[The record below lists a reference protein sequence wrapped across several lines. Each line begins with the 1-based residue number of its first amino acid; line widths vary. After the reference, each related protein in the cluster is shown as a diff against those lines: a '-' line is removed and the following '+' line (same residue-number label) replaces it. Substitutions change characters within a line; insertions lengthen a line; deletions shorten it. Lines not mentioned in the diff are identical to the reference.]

1 MNQDKKTSSA
11 ALNRRDFL
19 KSSAVVAAAGA
30 VAFAAPRIVHA
41 QNKGDAIRLGMI
53 GVGTEGRVL
62 INSILKC
69 RKAENVQFKA
79 VCDIWPYHRTYA
91 SRLLGKYK
99 QPVTQYTDYGDMLDK
114 EKGNLDAVVVASPDF
129 VHHEHAIA
137 CLEAGLDVYCEKE
150 MSNTIEN
157 AKKMVEASKKTGK
170 LLQIGHQRRSNPRYH
185 VMYDYVV
192 NKKSC
197 GRLTNIAGNWNRSK
211 PLQAKWSPKYVI
223 DNDTLEK
230 YGYESMEHFRNWR
243 WYKKYSG
250 GPIADL
256 GSHQIDIFSWVIG
269 RPPKSVMASGG
280 ADNYP
285 AMEWYDNVIA
295 IYEWDQEDGGE
306 KHTVRGHYDLYST
319 TSHGGYQETFMG
331 TEGSAVISE
340 DASKGGLRREYS
352 APEAPW
358 EADLR
363 KKAGKAD
370 APAEKAA
377 GDTKA
382 SGEGKTDGDIK
393 ITHSVP
399 SPGRYFRGINADV
412 PATTEHQPHLENFFR
427 AVRGT
432 AKLTCPGEVGYETAV
447 TVLKVNEAVPA
458 EKKLTFKPEDFV
470 I

>member
-30 VAFAAPRIVHA
+30 AVVAAPRIVHA

-91 SRLLGKYK
+91 SRLLKKYK
-99 QPVTQYTDYGDMLDK
+99 QPVTEYTDYAKMLND
-114 EKGNLDAVVVASPDF
+114 EKGNLDAVVIATPDF

-157 AKKMVEASKKTGK
+157 ARKMVVASKKTGK

-185 VMYDYVV
+185 VMYDFVV

-197 GRLTNIAGNWNRSK
+197 GRLTNVAGNWNRSK
-211 PLQAKWSPKYVI
+211 PLQAKWSEKYEI
-223 DNDTLEK
+223 DPATLKK

-269 RPPKSVMASGG
+269 KPPVSVMASGG
-280 ADNYP
+280 TDNYP
-285 AMEWYDNVIA
+285 KMEWYDNVIA
-295 IYEWDQEDGGE
+295 IYEWPEEVDGQ
-306 KHTVRGHYDLYST
+306 KHVIRGHYDLYST

-358 EADLR
+358 EVELR

-370 APAEKAA
+370 KADTPAA
-377 GDTKA
+377 DTKA

-399 SPGRYFRGINADV
+399 SPGRYFRGINAEV
-412 PATTEHQPHLENFFR
+412 PMTTEHQPHLENFFR
-427 AVRGT
+427 AIRGT

-447 TVLKVNEAVPA
+447 AVLKVNEAVPA
-458 EKKLTFKPEDFV
+458 EKKLSFKPEDFV
-470 I
+470 V